1 MSKSIYEDLLKS
13 YRNDMIPTAKKQL
26 NEGMQ
31 IAFDEEEAQEIL
43 QLLAMAGIKQQPD
56 SIEVD
61 VVDEP
66 LDENKPNWPT
76 KPETFQDTPT
86 LSSYSG
92 GLNKPKTTGQSTVPV
107 LASQKD
113 RQHAHESIEE
123 EEDSDLM
130 ILERSL
136 FKLYQDYKGE

>member
-1 MSKSIYEDLLKS
+1 MTISLYESLLKN
-13 YRNDMIPTAKKQL
+13 YRADMMPGKKI
-26 NEGMQ
+26 NED
-31 IAFDEEEAQEIL
+31 IAVTLSGEDAAELL
-43 QLLAMAGIKQQPD
+43 QLLSMAGIQSTAPQE
-56 SIEVD
+56 IEV
-61 VVDEP
+61 E
-66 LDENKPNWPT
+66 LDEQTKEQSPNWPT

-107 LASQKD
+107 IASQKD
-113 RQHAHESIEE
+113 RQYAHESIEE

-136 FKLYQDYKGE
+136 FKLYQDYKGKE